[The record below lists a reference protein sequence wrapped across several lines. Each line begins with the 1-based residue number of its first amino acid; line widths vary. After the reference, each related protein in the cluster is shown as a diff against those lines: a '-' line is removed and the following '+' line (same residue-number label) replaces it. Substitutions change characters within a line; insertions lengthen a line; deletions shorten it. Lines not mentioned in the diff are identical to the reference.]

1 MYTADG
7 LEHSPSGTPSSLAA
21 DHCAQLD
28 KRAAK
33 IAGFDFG
40 SDWGEVTGEGPNC
53 LLTWGSA
60 TGPCREAAARLTRA
74 GHRTRVVALRL
85 IAPLPA
91 KALREAVEGAET
103 ILVVE
108 QNHGAQLFGYLHA
121 QQALPGHARAFARP
135 GPLPLRPADIAAAL
149 RPTEA

>member
-21 DHCAQLD
+21 DHAAQLD

-33 IAGFDFG
+33 IAGFNFG
-40 SDWGEVTGEGPNC
+40 PDWGEVSGTGPTC
-53 LLTWGSA
+53 LVTWGSA
-60 TGPCREAAARLTRA
+60 TGPCREAADRLTRA
-74 GHRTRVVALRL
+74 GHPTRVIALRL
-85 IAPLPA
+85 IAPLA
-91 KALREAVEGAET
+91 RQALDEALTGAAT

-135 GPLPLRPADIAAAL
+135 GPLPLRPAEIVAAL